1 MLKLMVSMWAVTW
14 TVGAGLPL
22 PRSTRRSAMS
32 ESNASVPRF
41 LTVGQAAKLLGV
53 SAMTIYRAVD
63 EGGFPAV
70 RTRGRISIPAKAIDA
85 MEEVAVSEMRAVDS
99 SEF

>member
-1 MLKLMVSMWAVTW
+1 
-14 TVGAGLPL
+14 
-22 PRSTRRSAMS
+22 
-32 ESNASVPRF
+32 
-41 LTVGQAAKLLGV
+41 
-53 SAMTIYRAVD
+53 MTIYRAVD

-99 SEF
+99 SEFTLPIRNGVGGGSR

>member
-1 MLKLMVSMWAVTW
+1 
-14 TVGAGLPL
+14 
-22 PRSTRRSAMS
+22 MS
-32 ESNASVPRF
+32 ESDVSVPRF
-41 LTVGQAAKLLGV
+41 LTVGQAVKLLGV

-99 SEF
+99 SEFTLPKRNSVDIGGR

>member
-1 MLKLMVSMWAVTW
+1 
-14 TVGAGLPL
+14 
-22 PRSTRRSAMS
+22 MS
-32 ESNASVPRF
+32 ESNLSVPRF

-53 SAMTIYRAVD
+53 SAMTVYRAVD

-99 SEF
+99 SEFTLPMRNGVDAGNR